1 MSYNYGLTGQQIA
14 DQYGLQSSS
23 TPTQASG
30 SFSVPK
36 SSNNVSSNNVSSKDL
51 KSEQFIQ
58 SKYDYNTAKVT
69 LFSSM
74 IRNVMNTIKSFDL
87 DKIASVMGVAHK
99 TRNLAVSKTYTPTVA
114 DIRGYYKTHAR
125 ANRDY
130 KFFNAL
136 WTEVCQKGNC
146 TSGDN
151 WSRANNLKIYLQL
164 LDAIKDDL
172 ATQER
177 YERADTAAQER
188 GYENAND
195 AQAIREVE
203 IEWYFN
209 LYGTSNPI
217 EILAYQEL
225 ERQRYG
231 QTSYEAALAGTELI
245 PINSPQQQEIMAAAD
260 PLVDQMLEDTAIYEA
275 EQDRQDKIKKAI
287 LIAGGATLVGL
298 FFWSRR

>member
-1 MSYNYGLTGQQIA
+1 MSYNYGLTGQQLA

-51 KSEQFIQ
+51 KLEQFIQ
-58 SKYDYNTAKVT
+58 SKYDYNTAKVST
-69 LFSSM
+69 FPSM
-74 IRNVMNTIKSFDL
+74 IRNVMNAIKSFHL
-87 DKIASVMGVAHK
+87 DKIASIMGVARK
-99 TRNLAVSKTYTPTVA
+99 ARILALDTSLVQETTIRDYYRTY
-114 DIRGYYKTHAR
+114 AR

-130 KFFNAL
+130 EFFNAL
-136 WTEVCQKGNC
+136 WTEVCQKGHC

-151 WSRANNLKIYLQL
+151 WSKSKNLKTYLQL
-164 LDAIKDDL
+164 LDAVKDDL
-172 ATQER
+172 AAQER
-177 YERADTAAQER
+177 YERADTAAQQR

>member
-1 MSYNYGLTGQQIA
+1 MNYGVDYSFQTQQNRNRENEI
-14 DQYGLQSSS
+14 QNILMGK
-23 TPTQASG
+23 
-30 SFSVPK
+30 FEREEER
-36 SSNNVSSNNVSSKDL
+36 DL
-51 KSEQFIQ
+51 AILEA
-58 SKYDYNTAKVT
+58 KYDYNTAKAK
-69 LFSSM
+69 LFPSI
-74 IRNVMNTIKSFDL
+74 IRNIINEGKTLLLSE
-87 DKIASVMGVAHK
+87 IASIAGVPTKVRLMALSDLGYAPQESNI
-99 TRNLAVSKTYTPTVA
+99 REYYQTYA
-114 DIRGYYKTHAR
+114 M

-130 KFFNAL
+130 EFFNAL
-136 WTEVCQKGNC
+136 WTEVCQKAHCGTGENYGKKN
-146 TSGDN
+146 SL
-151 WSRANNLKIYLQL
+151 RVYLQI
-164 LDAIKDDL
+164 LDALKDDL
-172 ATQER
+172 AAQER

-231 QTSYEAALAGTELI
+231 QTSYEAALEGTELI
-245 PINSPQQQEIMAAAD
+245 PINSPQQQEIVAAAD

>member
-1 MSYNYGLTGQQIA
+1 MNYGVDYSFQTQQNRNREAEI
-14 DQYGLQSSS
+14 QNIVMGKLER
-23 TPTQASG
+23 
-30 SFSVPK
+30 K
-36 SSNNVSSNNVSSKDL
+36 EEKDL
-51 KSEQFIQ
+51 AILKA
-58 SKYDYNTAKVT
+58 KYDYNTAKVT

-74 IRNVMNTIKSFDL
+74 IRNVINEIKNYDM
-87 DKIASVMGVAHK
+87 DEIASIMGVPYK
-99 TRNLAVSKTYTPTVA
+99 TRILAISMTNTPTEA
-114 DIRGYYKTHAR
+114 NIRGLYKTHAR
-125 ANRDY
+125 AVRDY

-136 WTEVCQKGNC
+136 WANVCQKGHC
-146 TSGDN
+146 TSGSN
-151 WSRANNLKIYLQL
+151 WSRGKNLKIYLQL
-164 LDAIKDDL
+164 LDAVKDDL
-172 ATQER
+172 ASQEQ
-177 YERADTAAQER
+177 YERADTAAQQR

-245 PINSPQQQEIMAAAD
+245 PINSPQQQEIIAAAD